1 LIPTAREGGLPG
13 GGSWARNLKNPWGFN
28 REGIL
33 VSQTR
38 LQKINE
44 RFREELSEM
53 LIREISDPRLSG
65 ISVTEVQIDRELA
78 YANIYVS
85 ALEGAERSEEVLQAL
100 KHAQG
105 FLRRELAQRVELR
118 TFPRLRFHWDAT
130 FERAEKIER
139 LIASLHSED
148 AQADSEPG
156 EKKPSESNNNH
167 DEMDLNE

>member
-1 LIPTAREGGLPG
+1 
-13 GGSWARNLKNPWGFN
+13 
-28 REGIL
+28 L

-53 LIREISDPRLSG
+53 LIREISDPRLTG
-65 ISVTEVQIDRELA
+65 VSVTDVQIDRELA
-78 YANIYVS
+78 FANIYVS
-85 ALEGAERSEEVLQAL
+85 ALEGVERSEEILQAL

-105 FLRRELAQRVELR
+105 FLRRELAHRVELR
-118 TFPRLRFHWDAT
+118 TFPRLRFHWDPT

-139 LIASLHSED
+139 LIASLHHED
-148 AQADSEPG
+148 IQADSETEE
-156 EKKPSESNNNH
+156 EKSAGSNNLN